1 MIRRLLL
8 TYLGLFIFIVLIGL
22 TEGAANILLLL
33 DQAAAYALIALGL
46 NITFG
51 YGGLFNLAIMG
62 LMMVGAMGMT
72 SITAEVNHAFW
83 SSDQPALI
91 LRALLV
97 AGIGGCVIALAHI
110 VPKRVG
116 VPGRWRFWIVLAAWF
131 AAYIAYRVH
140 IDPAATLVEQGNGWV
155 GGLGLPTGFGWIVGG
170 LLAGAIA
177 WIIGKISLG
186 LRSDYL
192 AIATIGMSEIIR
204 AFVKN
209 MDWLTHGTLTVT
221 PLHWPVPL
229 PQYFQAHGAG
239 ITASFIYA
247 RGAFLALMIVVVI
260 VAVFLVE
267 RAYLGPWGRMM
278 RAIRDNDVA
287 AASMGKDTK
296 SRQLEIFVLGAI
308 LMGLGGAMLSTF
320 SQIFDPS
327 GYQPIDSTFL
337 VWVMVIV
344 GGMGNSYGAVFGAIG
359 IYLVWV
365 LSDPISHA
373 IFYQINAW
381 STGLGWPG
389 IPDIDTRASQMRVF
403 VLGLVITL
411 ALRYAPRGLLPE
423 VIRHR
428 E

>member
-8 TYLGLFIFIVLIGL
+8 TYVGLFVFVLVVGFL
-22 TEGAANILLLL
+22 QGTANILLLL

-62 LMMVGAMGMT
+62 LMMIGAMGM
-72 SITAEVNHAFW
+72 SSLTAGVNEAFW
-83 SSDQPALI
+83 HSDQPVLI
-91 LRALLV
+91 FQALLV
-97 AGIGGCVIALAHI
+97 AVIGGLVITLAHM
-110 VPKRVG
+110 VPKRYG
-116 VPGRWRFWIVLAAWF
+116 VPPRWRFWIVLVAWF
-131 AAYIAYRVH
+131 AAYVAYRIH
-140 IDPAATLVEQGNGWV
+140 IDPASSLVEEGNGWV
-155 GGLGLPTGFGWIVGG
+155 GGLGLPAVAGWAVGG
-170 LLAGAIA
+170 VLAGIIA
-177 WIIGKISLG
+177 AIIGRISLG

-221 PLHWPVPL
+221 PLPWPVPL
-229 PQYFQAHGAG
+229 PQQFQADGAG
-239 ITASFIYA
+239 ITLSFVLA
-247 RGAFLALMIVVVI
+247 RGAFLALMIVILV

-278 RAIRDNDVA
+278 RAIRDNVVA
-287 AASMGKDTK
+287 AGSMGKDTK
-296 SRQLEIFVLGAI
+296 SRQLEIFVFGAVLMGIGGAI
-308 LMGLGGAMLSTF
+308 LATF
-320 SQIFDPS
+320 GQIFDPS

-359 IYLVWV
+359 IYMVWV
-365 LSDPISHA
+365 LADPVSHA
-373 IFYQINAW
+373 IFNQVSSW
-381 STGLGWPG
+381 STSVGWPA

-411 ALRYAPRGLLPE
+411 ALRYAPRGILPE
-423 VIRHR
+423 VIHRH

>member
-8 TYLGLFIFIVLIGL
+8 TYVGLVVFVVVVGLIQGP
-22 TEGAANILLLL
+22 ANIFLLL

-62 LMMVGAMGMT
+62 LMMIGAMGMT
-72 SITAEVNHAFW
+72 SLTAGINEAFW
-83 SSDQPALI
+83 HSDEPVLI

-97 AGIGGCVIALAHI
+97 AVIGGLVIALAHI
-110 VPKRVG
+110 VPKRYG
-116 VPGRWRFWIVLAAWF
+116 VPGRWRFWISLVAWF
-131 AAYIAYRVH
+131 GAYLAYRIH
-140 IDPAATLVEQGNGWV
+140 IDPAASLVEEGNGWV
-155 GGLGLPTGFGWIVGG
+155 GGLGMPAIAGWVVGG
-170 LLAGAIA
+170 ILAGIIA
-177 WIIGKISLG
+177 WIIGRISLG

-221 PLHWPVPL
+221 PLPWPVPL
-229 PQYFQAHGAG
+229 PQDFQAGGAG

-247 RGAFLALMIVVVI
+247 RGSFFILMIVLLI
-260 VAVFLVE
+260 LAVFLVE

-278 RAIRDNDVA
+278 RAIRDNVVA
-287 AASMGKDTK
+287 ASSMGKDTT
-296 SRQLEIFVLGAI
+296 SRQLEIFVFGAV
-308 LMGLGGAMLSTF
+308 LMGIGGAVLATF
-320 SQIFDPS
+320 GQIFDPS

-359 IYLVWV
+359 IYMVWV
-365 LSDPISHA
+365 LADPVSHVVFNQIS
-373 IFYQINAW
+373 AW
-381 STGLGWPG
+381 STSIGWPA

-411 ALRYAPRGLLPE
+411 ALRYAPRGILPE
-423 VIRHR
+423 VIRRHD
-428 E
+428 